1 MNGNLIYLI
10 VLILTFLLTVAILRK
25 LIPYLKEKKI
35 GQKILEIGP
44 NWHKSKE
51 GTPTM
56 GGLAFVI
63 ASIVSITVGALLCDI
78 NSKEIALIIN
88 VGVFSLLNSMIGLI
102 DDLAKIRH
110 RKNEGLT
117 SIQKYLLQT
126 LVAILFLLSLRY
138 TIGINTVIR
147 LPFFDKSID
156 LGWGYFV
163 IAYFL
168 ICGIVN
174 SVNLTDGIDGLAST
188 VTLVVGIMLSLT
200 SVLVIKSIG
209 LSIFAAVLVGATT
222 AFFIFNHYPAKVF
235 MGDTGSLFLGAIVV
249 GCSFLL
255 DNVLLVLIYGFV
267 YVCEAVSV
275 VLQVIFFKFTKGK
288 RLLKMAPL
296 HHHFEKSGWSE
307 NKIVFVFSLVSI
319 VFCFISYLE
328 ILL

>member
-25 LIPYLKEKKI
+25 LIPYLKEKNI

-63 ASIVSITVGALLCDI
+63 ASIVSITVGALLCDT

-200 SVLVIKSIG
+200 SILVIKSIG

-222 AFFIFNHYPAKVF
+222 AFFIFNHYPAKIF

>member
-63 ASIVSITVGALLCDI
+63 ASIVSITVGALLCDT

-200 SVLVIKSIG
+200 SILVIKSIG

-222 AFFIFNHYPAKVF
+222 AFFIFNHYPAKIF

>member
-10 VLILTFLLTVAILRK
+10 VLILTFLLTVVILRK

-63 ASIVSITVGALLCDI
+63 ASIVSITVGALLCDT

-200 SVLVIKSIG
+200 SILVIKSIG

-222 AFFIFNHYPAKVF
+222 AFFIFNHYPAKIF